1 MGPDANCGHR
11 IGPEIDCVD
20 ATRAAKAA
28 WGLAAS
34 YRHDMDHGEYCKA
47 LFREIDR
54 LAALLS
60 DADLSTP
67 VPSCPAWDLAKLA
80 THVGAT
86 ERWVAAMITSGSN
99 EKLPFSD
106 FERDVP
112 TESTAMSDW
121 VAAGVDGLISA
132 LVAAP
137 AHQQVWTLGGATRP
151 TLFWAR
157 RMLHEA
163 TVHRVDAALAL
174 SAPAAIDP
182 AVATDGVDEILTILP
197 YAPRLAGFGAV
208 RGNGKSIDLVTP
220 DIDTRWRIDVGADA
234 YEWSR
239 ASSATADGDA
249 DVTATAPVAG
259 MYLFLWGRPSVP
271 QINGDSGL
279 LARWSAA
286 TAF

>member
-1 MGPDANCGHR
+1 
-11 IGPEIDCVD
+11 
-20 ATRAAKAA
+20 
-28 WGLAAS
+28 
-34 YRHDMDHGEYCKA
+34 MDHGEYCKA

-86 ERWVAAMITSGSN
+86 ERWVTAMITSGSV
-99 EKLPFSD
+99 EKLPFAD
-106 FERDVP
+106 YEQGVP
-112 TESTAMSDW
+112 TDSTAMSDW
-121 VAAGVDGLISA
+121 VAAGVDALISA

-137 AHQQVWTLGGATRP
+137 AHQQVWTLGGQTRP

-174 SAPAAIDP
+174 KAPATIDPTVAID
-182 AVATDGVDEILTILP
+182 GIDEILTILP
-197 YAPRLAGFGAV
+197 FAPRLAGFGAV
-208 RGNGKSIDLVTP
+208 RGEGQSIALVAT
-220 DIDTRWRIDVGADA
+220 DADARWRIDVGSVG

-239 ASSATADGDA
+239 SAAADA
-249 DVTATAPVAG
+249 TVTATAPVAG
-259 MYLFLWGRPSVP
+259 LYQFLWGRPSVP
-271 QINGDSGL
+271 QITGDSGL

>member
-1 MGPDANCGHR
+1 
-11 IGPEIDCVD
+11 
-20 ATRAAKAA
+20 
-28 WGLAAS
+28 
-34 YRHDMDHGEYCKA
+34 MDHGEYCKA

-67 VPSCPAWDLAKLA
+67 VPSTPAWDLAKLA

-86 ERWVAAMITSGSN
+86 ERWVTAMINSGSV

-106 FERDVP
+106 FEQNVP
-112 TESTAMSDW
+112 TESTAVSDW
-121 VAAGVDGLISA
+121 VAAGVDALISA

-137 AHQQVWTLGGATRP
+137 AHQQVWTLGGQTRP

-174 SAPAAIDP
+174 KAPTTVDP
-182 AVATDGVDEILTILP
+182 TVAVDGIDEILTILP

-208 RGNGKSIDLVTP
+208 RGEGQSIELVAT
-220 DIDTRWRIDVGADA
+220 DVDTRWRIDVGATA
-234 YEWSR
+234 YAWSHT
-239 ASSATADGDA
+239 STGEAT
-249 DVTATAPVAG
+249 VTATAPVAG
-259 MYLFLWGRPSVP
+259 LYLFLWGRPSVP
-271 QINGDSGL
+271 QITGDAGL

>member
-1 MGPDANCGHR
+1 
-11 IGPEIDCVD
+11 
-20 ATRAAKAA
+20 
-28 WGLAAS
+28 
-34 YRHDMDHGEYCKA
+34 MDHGEYCKA

-60 DADLSTP
+60 DADLTTA

-80 THVGAT
+80 AHVGST
-86 ERWVAAMITSGSN
+86 ERWVTAMISSGST
-99 EKLPFSD
+99 ERLPLSD
-106 FERDVP
+106 YEQDIP
-112 TESTAMSDW
+112 TEATALSDW
-121 VAAGVDGLISA
+121 VAAGVDALISA

-174 SAPAAIDP
+174 GAPATIDP
-182 AVATDGVDEILTILP
+182 AVATDGVEELLTILP

-208 RGNGKSIDLVTP
+208 RGDGRSIELVATDVDVRWCI
-220 DIDTRWRIDVGADA
+220 DIGSSGF
-234 YEWSR
+234 EWSR
-239 ASSATADGDA
+239 VTAASDA
-249 DVTATAPVAG
+249 DVTATAPIAG
-259 MYLFLWGRPSVP
+259 LYLFLWGRPSVP
-271 QINGDSGL
+271 QITGDSGL

>member
-1 MGPDANCGHR
+1 
-11 IGPEIDCVD
+11 
-20 ATRAAKAA
+20 
-28 WGLAAS
+28 
-34 YRHDMDHGEYCKA
+34 MDHGEYCKA

-86 ERWVAAMITSGSN
+86 ERWVTAMITSGSV

-106 FERDVP
+106 FEQHVP
-112 TESTAMSDW
+112 TDPTAVSDW
-121 VAAGVDGLISA
+121 VAAGVDALISA
-132 LVAAP
+132 LVTAP
-137 AHQQVWTLGGATRP
+137 AHQQVWTLGGVTRP

-174 SAPAAIDP
+174 NAPATVDP
-182 AVATDGVDEILTILP
+182 VVATDGVEELLTILP
-197 YAPRLAGFGAV
+197 YAPRLAGFGAI
-208 RGNGKSIDLVTP
+208 RGEGQSIELVAT
-220 DIDTRWRIDVGADA
+220 DADARWRIDIGSAGF
-234 YEWSR
+234 EWSR
-239 ASSATADGDA
+239 ITSASDAT
-249 DVTATAPVAG
+249 VTATAPVAG
-259 MYLFLWGRPSVP
+259 LYLFLWGRPSVP
-271 QINGDSGL
+271 QIAGDSSL

>member
-1 MGPDANCGHR
+1 
-11 IGPEIDCVD
+11 
-20 ATRAAKAA
+20 
-28 WGLAAS
+28 
-34 YRHDMDHGEYCKA
+34 MDHGEYCKA

-86 ERWVAAMITSGSN
+86 ERWVTAMITSGSV
-99 EKLPFSD
+99 EKLPYSD

-112 TESTAMSDW
+112 TESTALSDW
-121 VAAGVDGLISA
+121 VAAGVDALISA
-132 LVAAP
+132 LVVAP
-137 AHQQVWTLGGATRP
+137 AHQQVWTLGGQTRP

-163 TVHRVDAALAL
+163 TVHRVDAALTL
-174 SAPAAIDP
+174 NVPTTIDP
-182 AVATDGVDEILTILP
+182 AVAADGVDEILTILP

-208 RGNGKSIDLVTP
+208 RGEGKSICLVAT
-220 DIDTRWRIDVGADA
+220 DTDERWRIDVGSTGF
-234 YEWSR
+234 EWSR
-239 ASSATADGDA
+239 SGASEAT
-249 DVTATAPVAG
+249 VTAVAPVSG
-259 MYLFLWGRPSVP
+259 LYLFVWGRPAVP
-271 QINGDSGL
+271 QITGDSGL

>member
-1 MGPDANCGHR
+1 
-11 IGPEIDCVD
+11 
-20 ATRAAKAA
+20 
-28 WGLAAS
+28 
-34 YRHDMDHGEYCKA
+34 MDHGEYCKA

-67 VPSCPAWDLAKLA
+67 VPNCPAWDLAKLA

-86 ERWVAAMITSGSN
+86 ERWVTAMITAGSS
-99 EKLPFSD
+99 EKLPFAE
-106 FERDVP
+106 FEQGVP
-112 TESTAMSDW
+112 TEPTALSDW
-121 VAAGVDGLISA
+121 VAAGVDALIGA

-137 AHQQVWTLGGATRP
+137 AHQHVWTLGGQTRP

-163 TVHRVDAALAL
+163 TVHRADAALAL
-174 SAPAAIDP
+174 KAPATIDP
-182 AVATDGVDEILTILP
+182 VVAADGIDEILTILP

-208 RGNGKSIDLVTP
+208 RGDGQSIELIASDADL
-220 DIDTRWRIDVGADA
+220 RWRIDVGSSGFA
-234 YEWSR
+234 WSR
-239 ASSATADGDA
+239 SSAASPSSPSAASDA
-249 DVTATAPVAG
+249 TVTATGPVAG
-259 MYLFLWGRPSVP
+259 LYLFLWGRPSVP
-271 QINGDSGL
+271 QITGDSGL

>member
-1 MGPDANCGHR
+1 
-11 IGPEIDCVD
+11 
-20 ATRAAKAA
+20 
-28 WGLAAS
+28 
-34 YRHDMDHGEYCKA
+34 MDHGEYCKA

-86 ERWVAAMITSGSN
+86 ERWVTAMIASGSD

-121 VAAGVDGLISA
+121 VAAGVDALISA

-137 AHQQVWTLGGATRP
+137 AHQHVWTLGGQTRP

-163 TVHRVDAALAL
+163 TVHGVDAALAL
-174 SAPAAIDP
+174 KAPGTVDP
-182 AVATDGVDEILTILP
+182 AVATDGIDEILTILP

-208 RGNGKSIDLVTP
+208 RGEGQSIALVAT
-220 DIDTRWRIDVGADA
+220 DADVRWRIDVGSTGF
-234 YEWSR
+234 EWSR
-239 ASSATADGDA
+239 SAAPEAT
-249 DVTATAPVAG
+249 VTATAPVSG
-259 MYLFLWGRPSVP
+259 LYLFLWGRPSVP
-271 QINGDSGL
+271 QITGDSGL